1 MKKNCPAR
9 DLLAALLVVMALAGS
24 SVTHA
29 LESFTVEDI
38 RVEGVQKIDPGTVF
52 NYLPVKVGDLIDDG
66 IAREAI
72 KALYATGFFQDI
84 ELRQEG
90 TVLIVVVVERPSIAR
105 VEYSGNKDIRD
116 KAIDDALAQTGV
128 TEGRIF
134 NERQLE
140 QLAKVIQERYF
151 SRGRYSA
158 EVEAVATPL
167 DLNRVAVTLE
177 IDEGRIARI
186 KKINI
191 IGNESFSESD
201 LIDAMLLSEES
212 WHSFITQSGQYSSE
226 KLQADVEIL
235 RSYYLDRGFMKF
247 EVLSTDVSISQN
259 KQDIFLAV
267 SISEGDRYTVGGI
280 TVEAAAGFS
289 PAELLALVEMPRG
302 EAFSQRALVAAR
314 LAIEDRLAENGYA
327 FANVNAIPDLDKE
340 LKEVS
345 FLLAV
350 DPGPLVYVRQ
360 INIQGNEITRDEV
373 IRREIRQLEASV
385 YSAADIRR
393 SRQRIQRLGFFDEV
407 AIDTAIVPGA
417 VDQVDL
423 NIAVT
428 ERSTGN
434 FMFGIGYSD
443 ADGALFQ
450 TEIVRENLFGTG
462 RGLKFKFDYS
472 KVEQVFD
479 IEYRN
484 PYQTPEGISQ
494 ALFLRKDAIDTEQS
508 ANADYTSD
516 TLGAG
521 IRYRIPISEYNALN
535 LSAAFEQIALSETES
550 TPAEY
555 ISFIDRFP
563 DNTNVNLTL
572 GVSKDTRDSI
582 FFPAEGY
589 LRRISVQAAVPGSDL
604 EYFKMSLRGSW
615 HRELLES
622 VVLGLRGDLGYGAG
636 YRDQQELPFF
646 KNYFAGGANSVRGH
660 DARSL
665 GPRSSNSNN
674 DALGGNKRLVGNA
687 EVLVPV
693 PGMVDSPDKRLS
705 LFFDG
710 GQVFGNDQSFDI
722 SDLRFSA
729 GVGFHWFSPVGPI
742 SLTYALPLNDEPG
755 DDVEK
760 FQFTLGAVFR

>member
-1 MKKNCPAR
+1 
-9 DLLAALLVVMALAGS
+9 
-24 SVTHA
+24 
-29 LESFTVEDI
+29 
-38 RVEGVQKIDPGTVF
+38 
-52 NYLPVKVGDLIDDG
+52 
-66 IAREAI
+66 
-72 KALYATGFFQDI
+72 
-84 ELRQEG
+84 
-90 TVLIVVVVERPSIAR
+90 
-105 VEYSGNKDIRD
+105 
-116 KAIDDALAQTGV
+116 
-128 TEGRIF
+128 
-134 NERQLE
+134 
-140 QLAKVIQERYF
+140 
-151 SRGRYSA
+151 
-158 EVEAVATPL
+158 
-167 DLNRVAVTLE
+167 
-177 IDEGRIARI
+177 
-186 KKINI
+186 
-191 IGNESFSESD
+191 
-201 LIDAMLLSEES
+201 
-212 WHSFITQSGQYSSE
+212 
-226 KLQADVEIL
+226 
-235 RSYYLDRGFMKF
+235 
-247 EVLSTDVSISQN
+247 
-259 KQDIFLAV
+259 
-267 SISEGDRYTVGGI
+267 
-280 TVEAAAGFS
+280 
-289 PAELLALVEMPRG
+289 
-302 EAFSQRALVAAR
+302 
-314 LAIEDRLAENGYA
+314 
-327 FANVNAIPDLDKE
+327 
-340 LKEVS
+340 
-345 FLLAV
+345 
-350 DPGPLVYVRQ
+350 
-360 INIQGNEITRDEV
+360 
-373 IRREIRQLEASV
+373 
-385 YSAADIRR
+385 
-393 SRQRIQRLGFFDEV
+393 
-407 AIDTAIVPGA
+407 
-417 VDQVDL
+417 
-423 NIAVT
+423 
-428 ERSTGN
+428 
-434 FMFGIGYSD
+434 MFGIGYSD

-462 RGLKFKFDYS
+462 RGLKFKLDYS

-494 ALFLRKDAIDTEQS
+494 ALFLRRDAIDTEKS
-508 ANADYTSD
+508 ANADYISD

-521 IRYRIPISEYNALN
+521 IRYRIPITEYNALN
-535 LSAAFEQIALSETES
+535 LTAAFEQIALSETDS

-555 ISFIDRFP
+555 TSFIDRFP

-589 LRRISVQAAVPGSDL
+589 LRRISMEAAVPGSDL
-604 EYFKMSLRGSW
+604 EYFKVSLRGSW

-710 GQVFGNDQSFDI
+710 GQVFGNEQSFDI
-722 SDLRFSA
+722 SDLRYSA